1 MIVVTMKYSTRLNL
15 NSHSNRYQMNEKDLN
30 TVGKKITNLAE
41 SKKLLKSENKLIPR
55 KIKETIHSLK
65 DSYLR

>member
-1 MIVVTMKYSTRLNL
+1 MIVVTVKHSTRLNL
-15 NSHSNRYQMNEKDLN
+15 NSHSNRYQMNKKDLN

-41 SKKLLKSENKLIPR
+41 SKKLLNSENKLIPR

-65 DSYLR
+65 DSYLW